1 MRLRRPNVK
10 AALPALSVIF
20 VVAAA
25 AVVWH
30 NLPTPTD
37 LYGPFDVHAEAGSPA
52 VGRAVTA
59 TVTAVR
65 IAPQVNSVQPAGVWV
80 VVDTTLE
87 ANRSTGLPH
96 SELIV
101 GPQHLYTDGPILRRN
116 PQGRDL
122 SWHSATR
129 LVGVRRRPRTPRA
142 WRV

>member
-101 GPQHLYTDGPILRRN
+101 GPNTYTPTDRFCRN

-142 WRV
+142 RRV

>member
-65 IAPQVNSVQPAGVWV
+65 ARSGRRGQERARSRR
-80 VVDTTLE
+80 E
-87 ANRSTGLPH
+87 A
-96 SELIV
+96 
-101 GPQHLYTDGPILRRN
+101 
-116 PQGRDL
+116 
-122 SWHSATR
+122 
-129 LVGVRRRPRTPRA
+129 
-142 WRV
+142 